1 MKWLV
6 LQHLLVAGEVNLG
19 NRPKRKPIVPSGVFG
34 MVVFI
39 ITEVMFFSGLVSAYL
54 IIRAGLDEW
63 PPWGQPRLPIESTA
77 FNTLL
82 LIISAFA
89 VYQSRKLL
97 KNNLITRASQFHL
110 GAILLGLCFL
120 LLQGY
125 EWVQLLQFGMT
136 LSSSVYGALFYLIIG
151 AHGLHVFCALVL
163 MTYGFVHFKRE
174 KSYETI
180 SSNLLPMQILWYF
193 VVGIWPLLYTLV
205 YLI

>member
-1 MKWLV
+1 
-6 LQHLLVAGEVNLG
+6 
-19 NRPKRKPIVPSGVFG
+19 
-34 MVVFI
+34 MVVLI

-54 IIRAGLDEW
+54 IIRAGLEEW

-89 VYQSRKLL
+89 VYQSRKYL

-151 AHGLHVFCALVL
+151 AHGLHVFGALVL

-174 KSYETI
+174 KSFETI
-180 SSNLLPMQILWYF
+180 SSNILPMQILWYF

>member
-1 MKWLV
+1 MKWSL
-6 LQHLLVAGEVNLG
+6 LQHLLVAGEVNLE

-34 MVVFI
+34 MVIFI

-54 IIRAGLDEW
+54 IIRAGLEEW

-110 GAILLGLCFL
+110 GAILL
-120 LLQGY
+120 
-125 EWVQLLQFGMT
+125 QLLQFGMT

-151 AHGLHVFCALVL
+151 AHGLHVFGALVL

-174 KSYETI
+174 KSFETI

>member
-6 LQHLLVAGEVNLG
+6 LQNILVAGEVNLG

-97 KNNLITRASQFHL
+97 KNNLIKRASQFHL

-136 LSSSVYGALFYLIIG
+136 LSSSVYGALFYVIIG
-151 AHGLHVFCALVL
+151 AHGLHVFGALVL

-174 KSYETI
+174 EFHETI
-180 SSNLLPMQILWYF
+180 LENLLPMQILWYF
-193 VVGIWPLLYTLV
+193 VVGIWPLLYSMV